1 MFYLISAYDNIADL
15 LIENGAKLDA
25 EMHNGVTALMLA
37 CECVSTCKSF
47 SLLKLQPIGRAKLNI
62 LSENDTYY

>member
-1 MFYLISAYDNIADL
+1 MSCLISAYDNIADL

-37 CECVSTCKSF
+37 CECVSTCNSF
-47 SLLKLQPIGRAKLNI
+47 SLLKLQPI
-62 LSENDTYY
+62 